1 MPPVQIVDLRRE
13 LREGNRHILSRDLQ
27 SALTDTLARHE
38 QAILFLNRRGAATFV
53 LCRDC
58 GYVVKCPRC
67 DSPLTYHEP
76 TDQPANQQANTLIC
90 HRCAH
95 HQPSPAACPQCQ
107 STRIRYFGQ
116 GTQKVEAAVRELLP
130 QAHTLRWDSDTAA
143 LSESHEVLLAQFA
156 NHQADILIGTQMIA
170 KGLDLPLVT
179 LVGVVSADT
188 ALQLPDLRSAERT
201 FQLLAQVA
209 GRAGRGLLG
218 GRVIIQTY
226 APEHYAIRAAARHD
240 YAAFAAQELAFR
252 RAQHYPPYARL
263 ARLLVRDPDARRAQR
278 MAESIGKQL
287 RGYVAQHTFS
297 DTTLIGPAPCFFPR
311 LRDDYRWHILLRAPD
326 PAAILRHAPLPVA
339 CRVDID
345 PLSLL

>member
-1 MPPVQIVDLRRE
+1 VQVVDLRRE
-13 LREGNRHILSRDLQ
+13 LREGNRHIFSRDLQ
-27 SALTDTLARHE
+27 SALAEVLARHE
-38 QAILFLNRRGAATFV
+38 QAILFLNRRGSATFV

-58 GYVVKCPRC
+58 GYAAKCPRC

-76 TDQPANQQANTLIC
+76 ANELTNRRADALVC
-90 HRCAH
+90 HRCAY
-95 HQPSPAACPQCQ
+95 HQPSPVECPQCK
-107 STRIRYFGQ
+107 SKRIRYFGQ
-116 GTQKVEAAVRELLP
+116 GTQKVEAAVREMFP

-143 LSESHEVLLAQFA
+143 LAESHEVLLAQFA

-188 ALQLPDLRSAERT
+188 ALHLPDFRSAERT

-218 GRVIIQTY
+218 GRVIVQTY
-226 APEHYAIRAAARHD
+226 APEHYAIQAAARHD

-252 RAQHYPPYARL
+252 REQHYPPYTRL
-263 ARLLVRDPDARRAQR
+263 ARLLLRDADARRVQR
-278 MAESIGKQL
+278 MAESIGRQL
-287 RGYVAQHTFS
+287 HEVVSNHKLA
-297 DTTLIGPAPCFFPR
+297 DTAVIGPAPCFFPR
-311 LRDDYRWHILLRAPD
+311 LRDDYRWHIILRAPD
-326 PAAILRHAPLPVA
+326 PASILRGVPLPVA

-345 PLSLL
+345 PLNLL